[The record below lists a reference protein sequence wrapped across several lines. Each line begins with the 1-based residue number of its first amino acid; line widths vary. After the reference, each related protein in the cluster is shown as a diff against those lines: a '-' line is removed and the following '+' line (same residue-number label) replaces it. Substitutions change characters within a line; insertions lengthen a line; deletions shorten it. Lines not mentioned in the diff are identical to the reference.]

1 MPVFGDR
8 FRKYGGATTCYSVEV
23 DSDHQLLID
32 CGTGALDIPSPET
45 AHRFSILITHMHWDH
60 TLALPFFAPLY
71 QPDHHFDFYGR
82 DVEGLTIE
90 EAIDHVMQPPWFP
103 IHFTDT
109 PASKAYFNL
118 GSGPFT
124 VGDIRVTTAR
134 LNHPSGVTAYRLD
147 RGSASLVVA
156 TDNEHG
162 DPESDRRLLTL
173 GVGDTKV
180 PVDVDRLHNEFVVA
194 ARAGDREAAHP
205 AVRARDPRQIDAEPR
220 CRSGNTALAEQHE
233 NGARV
238 VCALGAFAID
248 VDGEGDPISEA
259 SQHLLD
265 QRSEEVGDS
274 QTPVIHVHLDI
285 GIEHLC
291 VRRDSSTRNQQQ
303 SLALLAFGVEVASD
317 PLDAGWEGRHAGHR
331 SECVR

>member
-1 MPVFGDR
+1 MSLTVKCWGSRGSVPVFGDR
-8 FRKYGGATTCYSVEV
+8 FRKYGGATTCFSVEV
-23 DSDHQLLID
+23 DSEHQLLID
-32 CGTGALDIPSPET
+32 CGTGALDIPNPEA
-45 AHRFSILITHMHWDH
+45 AHRFSVLITHMHWDH

-71 QPDHHFDFYGR
+71 QADHHFDFYGR

-173 GVGDTKV
+173 ADGADVLVYDAQYLPNEYADSKVGWGHSTWSDAVAIAKKAG
-180 PVDVDRLHNEFVVA
+180 VDRLVITSHDWRRTDDEVDAIVEMARSEFPST
-194 ARAGDREAAHP
+194 EAA
-205 AVRARDPRQIDAEPR
+205 AAGK
-220 CRSGNTALAEQHE
+220 S
-233 NGARV
+233 
-238 VCALGAFAID
+238 
-248 VDGEGDPISEA
+248 
-259 SQHLLD
+259 
-265 QRSEEVGDS
+265 
-274 QTPVIHVHLDI
+274 
-285 GIEHLC
+285 IEI
-291 VRRDSSTRNQQQ
+291 R
-303 SLALLAFGVEVASD
+303 
-317 PLDAGWEGRHAGHR
+317 
-331 SECVR
+331 